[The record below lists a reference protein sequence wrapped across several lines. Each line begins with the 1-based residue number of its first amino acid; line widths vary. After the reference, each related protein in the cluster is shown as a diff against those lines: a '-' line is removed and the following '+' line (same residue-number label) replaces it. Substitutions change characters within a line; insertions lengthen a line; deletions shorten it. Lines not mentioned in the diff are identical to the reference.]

1 MFWMIEGTL
10 YRITYPR
17 FASLFGFGQND
28 ANRPKLHLQPPL
40 PLEEMRFMYPRGQV
54 HNAGKVASLYTYY
67 SILNRLLRKTIT
79 PRGGNPADISLH
91 ARNLLATLRSG
102 GPDFCVG
109 DFIWEEIK
117 YISENSSKICGYAPY
132 LMIMIEKVTKTK
144 YGTDARHE
152 RLRPSVPKQRVMPSP
167 HRYSKNEDEMETEE

>member
-1 MFWMIEGTL
+1 
-10 YRITYPR
+10 
-17 FASLFGFGQND
+17 
-28 ANRPKLHLQPPL
+28 
-40 PLEEMRFMYPRGQV
+40 MYPRGQV

-117 YISENSSKICGYAPY
+117 YISENPLKIYGYAPY
-132 LMIMIEKVTKTK
+132 LMILIEKVTKTK
-144 YGTDARHE
+144 YGTDAYHE

-167 HRYSKNEDEMETEE
+167 HRYSKNEDEIETEEGGADQQPSQQPAGAQVGTGLTGSPHRSDRSHL